1 MTDYIDK
8 KISKIQDEIK
18 NIVLLKELEKKKSE
32 IDIKKDKEIN
42 LKFFFENFQ
51 RYKVKID
58 NLIELLNKHPKNN
71 WSISLSQFNHSFSL
85 YEKDEISGM
94 EENL

>member
-1 MTDYIDK
+1 MTEYIDK

-42 LKFFFENFQ
+42 LSIDYYVK
-51 RYKVKID
+51 KVTRDTIITGICK
-58 NLIELLNKHPKNN
+58 NCANEFNKT
-71 WSISLSQFNHSFSL
+71 F
-85 YEKDEISGM
+85 DE
-94 EENL
+94 E

>member
-42 LKFFFENFQ
+42 LKLFF
-51 RYKVKID
+51 
-58 NLIELLNKHPKNN
+58 
-71 WSISLSQFNHSFSL
+71 
-85 YEKDEISGM
+85 
-94 EENL
+94 